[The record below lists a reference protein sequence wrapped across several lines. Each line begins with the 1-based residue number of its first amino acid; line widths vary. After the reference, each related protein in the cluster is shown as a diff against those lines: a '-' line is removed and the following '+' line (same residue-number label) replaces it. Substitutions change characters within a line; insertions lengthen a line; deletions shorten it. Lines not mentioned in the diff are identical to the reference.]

1 MAKKIVIT
9 LQSDVDELIDSGLD
23 SFARAS
29 GFKEDLEQ
37 TQIEVAEK
45 RLKAF
50 FREVVVA
57 YNKDKAQEQAAQA
70 AEDQSTQ
77 ALDLITLSV
86 VVEDVA

>member
-9 LQSDVDELIDSGLD
+9 LQSDLDELIDSGLD

-29 GFKEDLEQ
+29 GFRDDSEL

-57 YNKDKAQEQAAQA
+57 YNKDQAREQAAQA

-86 VVEDVA
+86 IVESI